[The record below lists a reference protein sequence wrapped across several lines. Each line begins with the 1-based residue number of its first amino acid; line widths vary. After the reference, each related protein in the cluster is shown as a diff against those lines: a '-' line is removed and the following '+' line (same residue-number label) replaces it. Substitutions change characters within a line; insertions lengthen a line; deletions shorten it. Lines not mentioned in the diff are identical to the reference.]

1 MAFRT
6 VRYNAEG
13 RTVCLVRDKPCLCHA
28 SLLFSVSI
36 SAESSAKQR
45 HGLESSSVLIV
56 NVPVENVTA
65 RRGKMTV
72 EPCFRRQT
80 DFSIECAP

>member
-1 MAFRT
+1 M
-6 VRYNAEG
+6 
-13 RTVCLVRDKPCLCHA
+13 CPVRDKSCLCHA
-28 SLLFSVSI
+28 SLALSVSV

-45 HGLESSSVLIV
+45 HGLESSSDLIV
-56 NVPVENVTA
+56 NVPVENFAA

-80 DFSIECAP
+80 NSSIECVP